1 MNKYS
6 NIAVHNVK
14 GLDGAILAEFIR
26 SADIFDASRTRMVG
40 GDIPGTGGGTGEC
53 GQETDLFVWKSG
65 KSRRAICA
73 SVIYMVFR
81 NVRRTKRIMRI
92 QSEK

>member
-26 SADIFDASRTRMVG
+26 SAGLFDASRTRMVEEIFRG
-40 GDIPGTGGGTGEC
+40 LEEEPESVVRKQIYLYGSQVKAGE
-53 GQETDLFVWKSG
+53 LFARQLFIWFLGMLEERKES
-65 KSRRAICA
+65 
-73 SVIYMVFR
+73 
-81 NVRRTKRIMRI
+81 
-92 QSEK
+92 

>member
-26 SADIFDASRTRMVG
+26 SVDIFDASRTRMVEEIFRG
-40 GDIPGTGGGTGEC
+40 LEEEPESVVRKQIYLYGSQVKAGE
-53 GQETDLFVWKSG
+53 LFARQLFIWFLGMLEERKES
-65 KSRRAICA
+65 
-73 SVIYMVFR
+73 
-81 NVRRTKRIMRI
+81 
-92 QSEK
+92 

>member
-26 SADIFDASRTRMVG
+26 SADIFDASRTRMVEEIFRG
-40 GDIPGTGGGTGEC
+40 LEEEPESVVKKQIYLYGSQVKAE
-53 GQETDLFVWKSG
+53 ELFARQLFIWFLGMLEERKES
-65 KSRRAICA
+65 
-73 SVIYMVFR
+73 
-81 NVRRTKRIMRI
+81 
-92 QSEK
+92 

>member
-26 SADIFDASRTRMVG
+26 SADIFDASRTRMVEEIFRG
-40 GDIPGTGGGTGEC
+40 LEEEPESVVKKQIYLYGSQVKAE
-53 GQETDLFVWKSG
+53 ELFARQLFIWFLGMLEERKE
-65 KSRRAICA
+65 A
-73 SVIYMVFR
+73 
-81 NVRRTKRIMRI
+81 
-92 QSEK
+92 

>member
-26 SADIFDASRTRMVG
+26 SADIFDASRTRMVEEIFRG
-40 GDIPGTGGGTGEC
+40 LEEEPESVVRKQIYLYGSQVKAGE
-53 GQETDLFVWKSG
+53 LFARQLFIWFLGMLEERKES
-65 KSRRAICA
+65 
-73 SVIYMVFR
+73 
-81 NVRRTKRIMRI
+81 
-92 QSEK
+92 